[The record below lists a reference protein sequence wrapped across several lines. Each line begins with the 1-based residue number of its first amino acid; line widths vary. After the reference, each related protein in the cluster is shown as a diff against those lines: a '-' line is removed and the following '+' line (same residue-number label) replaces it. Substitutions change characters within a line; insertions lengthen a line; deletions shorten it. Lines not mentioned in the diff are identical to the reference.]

1 MYKAKTEDYRNKDE
15 GAEQRPG
22 EHSNQTSDHHFTPS
36 GSVSLNAAS
45 LHQDCGK
52 ASSGIS
58 IMLKPDAA
66 TASQAFNDVGLVIIG
81 RNEGQRLRDC
91 LASLPCAISSIIYV
105 DSGSTDG
112 SQETARGAGATV
124 LELDL
129 KLPFTAAR
137 ARNAGLKRLLELQ
150 PNLNFV
156 QFLDGDCQLQP
167 VWLPTAT
174 DFLRQRA
181 SVALVFGRRRERHP
195 SRSVYNAICDDDWAG
210 PAGEATECGGDILI
224 RTDALLQ
231 VGGYR
236 DNLIAGEEPDLCVRL
251 RERGF
256 QIWRLDCEMTLHDAD
271 MLYLSQWWRRNLRTG
286 HAYAQVSLAHR
297 HSRFRIWKINLY
309 RTIVWTGL
317 LPASF
322 VLALAVHPL
331 FSAIALAYPLQILRL
346 MHRGRSMRRALLSL
360 VGKFAEMH
368 GVLRYAYN
376 RLTSRQSIIIEYK

>member
-1 MYKAKTEDYRNKDE
+1 
-15 GAEQRPG
+15 
-22 EHSNQTSDHHFTPS
+22 
-36 GSVSLNAAS
+36 
-45 LHQDCGK
+45 
-52 ASSGIS
+52 
-58 IMLKPDAA
+58 
-66 TASQAFNDVGLVIIG
+66 
-81 RNEGQRLRDC
+81 
-91 LASLPCAISSIIYV
+91 
-105 DSGSTDG
+105 
-112 SQETARGAGATV
+112 
-124 LELDL
+124 
-129 KLPFTAAR
+129 
-137 ARNAGLKRLLELQ
+137 
-150 PNLNFV
+150 
-156 QFLDGDCQLQP
+156 
-167 VWLPTAT
+167 
-174 DFLRQRA
+174 
-181 SVALVFGRRRERHP
+181 
-195 SRSVYNAICDDDWAG
+195 
-210 PAGEATECGGDILI
+210 
-224 RTDALLQ
+224 

-376 RLTSRQSIIIEYK
+376 RLTSRQSMLIEYK